1 MKQYEE
7 KNKETIEEKIIES
20 LTQELHRGTLVLTVL
35 LSSDHPQYGYSLVE
49 ELSDRGVAIEQNTL
63 YPLLRRLESQ
73 GLLESSW
80 DTSSSRP
87 RKYYSISALGEAIRD
102 RLLIEWRSVHESI
115 ENIAKEKKK

>member
-1 MKQYEE
+1 MKPTNE
-7 KNKETIEEKIIES
+7 KNEEKIIES

-49 ELSDRGVAIEQNTL
+49 ELADRGVAIEQNTL

-87 RKYYSISALGEAIRD
+87 RKYYSISALGESIRD
-102 RLLIEWRSVHESI
+102 RLLNEWRSVHESI
-115 ENIAKEKKK
+115 DKIAKEKKK